1 MKLIDIM
8 KRYNKCILKE
18 NAKLRSIY
26 NALIRESGAEGEETT
41 DECDACGDPSCKDG
55 KKCGAKPANTDECDD
70 ADTMT
75 LEEFLGEKEAE
86 DGDGEEGGKPKG
98 KPTEKKPAN
107 DDEDGEGEGED
118 DDDDDESQDECEL
131 EEGEELVELQ
141 KADDFFNGK
150 SPEGK
155 PASKKPAKKTTD
167 EEEEGGET
175 NESAFSPSDFYQNVS
190 EQYKRKPEAALGE
203 SLRKHYKKAN
213 RRLFNF

>member
-26 NALIRESGAEGEETT
+26 NALIRESGAEGEETA

-86 DGDGEEGGKPKG
+86 DGVGEEGGKSAEKKPADDGDDEEGGKPKG
-98 KPTEKKPAN
+98 KPA
-107 DDEDGEGEGED
+107 

-150 SPEGK
+150 SSEDK
-155 PASKKPAKKTTD
+155 PAAKKPAKKTTD

-203 SLRKHYKKAN
+203 SLRRHYKKAN